1 MERIKE
7 LLNDESL
14 YKLSPHIM
22 DEFLGKSGAVHLKRG
37 QIVIDEGDTNKDI
50 YILKKGIV
58 AYTYMDGSNERCYAF
73 ALPATIIYSSASYLM
88 NEPSFYRVSACCES
102 ELLRVTKK
110 DFDDMICTVP
120 EFARFILSVTM
131 NQLYLIERKNIL
143 INGTSA
149 ERFRLMIKNRPEI
162 VRHVTSKLIAS
173 YLGITQQHLCR
184 LKKQILEE

>member
-7 LLNDESL
+7 LLNDESQ

-22 DEFLGKSGAVHLKRG
+22 DEFLGKSEPLHLKRG
-37 QIVIDEGDTNKDI
+37 QVLIDEGDTNKNI
-50 YILKKGIV
+50 YILKKGIM
-58 AYTYMDGSNERCYAF
+58 AYTYMDGSSERCYAF
-73 ALPATIIYSSASYLM
+73 ALPATIIYSTAPYLM

-110 DFDDMICTVP
+110 DFDDMIANVP
-120 EFARFILSVTM
+120 EFTLFILSVTM
-131 NQLYLIERKNIL
+131 NQLYLIERKNII

-149 ERFRLMIKNRPEI
+149 ERFRLIIKNRPEI

-184 LKKQILEE
+184 LKKQILE

>member
-7 LLNDESL
+7 LLNHESK
-14 YKLSPHIM
+14 YKLDPETM
-22 DEFLGKSGAVHLKRG
+22 DKLLNMAVPVYFRRG
-37 QIVIDEGDTNKDI
+37 QIVFDEGSVDKDI
-50 YILKKGIV
+50 YILKEGIV

-88 NEPSFYRVSACCES
+88 NETSFYRVSACCDTVM
-102 ELLRVTKK
+102 LRISKQ
-110 DFDDMICTVP
+110 DFDLMIDSCP
-120 EFARFILSVTM
+120 EFARFILGVTM

-143 INGTSA
+143 INGNSA
-149 ERFRLMIKNRPEI
+149 ERFRMVIKNRPEI

-184 LKKQILEE
+184 LKKKLLQ